1 MKRAIIIVAIL
12 SLVACASNPADNWI
26 INTNPSLPR
35 EVIDF
40 PQLGQITTGEL
51 GRTLAAWGVRSERPA
66 IELLKPWQYVEEST
80 LMPAF
85 TFKAG
90 IGPLSATATH
100 KKTNE
105 TWECFSFDYVRG
117 NNWLSD
123 DAGLPSAGKADLC
136 RRGNEF
142 KDFGHLLIPDSP
154 NRRPFDVEFVETAVD
169 DFNAPTDVQE
179 FVYNGRVGDAVK
191 FVYRE
196 FKNNYARPAFT
207 QDVQYDLSQSDEIG
221 FLNLRLRVLEATNT
235 SITYVVTRNFIGD

>member
-1 MKRAIIIVAIL
+1 MAAL

-66 IELLKPWQYVEEST
+66 IELLKPWQYAEEKGG
-80 LMPAF
+80 LYPMPAF

-90 IGPLSATATH
+90 IGPLVARATH

-105 TWECFSFDYVRG
+105 TWDCFRFDYVRG
-117 NNWLSD
+117 DSWLLD
-123 DAGLPSAGKADLC
+123 DAGQASEGKADLC
-136 RRGNEF
+136 RRGDQF
-142 KDFGHLLIPDSP
+142 KDYGHLVLMPDSS
-154 NRRPFDVEFVETAVD
+154 NRRPFDAEFVETTVED
-169 DFNAPTDVQE
+169 YSAPADVQE

-235 SITYVVTRNFIGD
+235 SITYVVIQNFVSD